1 MSAAGT
7 TAAGTTS
14 ATTLNGRGS
23 GAPGSSGFGR
33 ALPTRQRRPGLV
45 ALAVVLIVGLA
56 AFGMYLYQR
65 AGAKVPV
72 LVMAREVPAGHVVE
86 RADLSTVS
94 VAGAV
99 TAVAA
104 SHIDSVVGETAAV
117 DLLPNMLVQRSM
129 LTHGSAIATGQVE
142 VGVAIKPGQAPAE
155 GLSPGNRVEV
165 LQVPAKDAT
174 GPGNTPQVLSPSA
187 VIFSV
192 AGDPSTTGGTVLSLL
207 VPQSVAPLVAAASAN
222 GQIALVQVPPQ

>member
-1 MSAAGT
+1 M

-14 ATTLNGRGS
+14 AVTVHGHGS
-23 GAPGSSGFGR
+23 APGGRPFGR

-65 AGAKVPV
+65 AGSKTPV

-94 VAGAV
+94 VAGGV

-104 SHIDSVVGETAAV
+104 SHIDTVVGETAAV

-129 LTHGSAIATGQVE
+129 LTRGNAIAPGQVE
-142 VGVAIKPGQAPAE
+142 VGVAVTPGQAPAE
-155 GLSPGNRVEV
+155 GLSPGNRVEI
-165 LQVPAKDAT
+165 LEVPAKDAA
-174 GPGNTPQVLSPSA
+174 GPATAPQVLSGSA
-187 VIFSV
+187 VIFSAV
-192 AGDPSTTGGTVLSLL
+192 GDPSTTGGTVLSLL
-207 VPQSVAPLVAAASAN
+207 VPQAVAPLVAAASAN